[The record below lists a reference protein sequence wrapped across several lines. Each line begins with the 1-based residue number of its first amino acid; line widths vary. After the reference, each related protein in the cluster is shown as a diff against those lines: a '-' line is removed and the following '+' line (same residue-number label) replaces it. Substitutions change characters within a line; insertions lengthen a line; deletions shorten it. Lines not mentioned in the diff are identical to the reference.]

1 MSLAGNLG
9 VNKVSVFVTSH
20 GKKQLECIYSLGVGI
35 KLDIE
40 SINVNGTFF
49 KWLKGEISPAPI
61 DNIYTGKYAELLEKQ
76 DWLEKIVRA
85 GFAYVCPLNFGTSL
99 TGLLFFS
106 GRVNGKGFDKY
117 AKEVLNIF
125 LRIGSMA
132 FKNMFDFKSVIKASG
147 ERESFSV
154 VKSKLMNHR
163 SFELNTPLTVLKST
177 LWSIESDA
185 VSEVLMLDMARDAVK
200 YLEGGVSELA
210 GISEINFDGI
220 GLQLGR
226 ADISAIVEEYL
237 QKTIPEI
244 EEKHISVIFNEK
256 IYREAMVD
264 RVKIKIA
271 VGEIIDNAV
280 RFLSEGGNL
289 EITVAVYE
297 TDPNEM
303 MEGVELK
310 CWDDGGNIDPLP
322 KQKEMDKRSE
332 QVEFIDILEKQL
344 RDITVGSWIVLR
356 IKDNGV
362 GISEK
367 EVEEIAQPFR
377 KGSNSGNTGAARM
390 GVGLSLAQKIISDH
404 GGKLFCRST
413 EGKGTEFSLW
423 IPTGF

>member
-1 MSLAGNLG
+1 MRKDTENKEHIRLKAENKFRKELRESKYMLKSVLELSERLMSTFDIRRVARLFCMSLAGNLG
-9 VNKVSVFVTSH
+9 VNKISVFVASH
-20 GKKQLECIYSLGVGI
+20 GKDRLECIYSLGVGI

-40 SINVNGTFF
+40 SINVTSAFL
-49 KWLKGEISPAPI
+49 KWLGGETIPAPI

-76 DWLEKIVRA
+76 DWLEVAVRA
-85 GFAYVCPLNFGTSL
+85 GFAYVCPLNFGASL
-99 TGLLFFS
+99 TGLVFVS
-106 GRVNGKGFDKY
+106 GRVNGEGFDKY
-117 AKEVLNIF
+117 AKEFLNIF
-125 LRIGSMA
+125 LRIGSVV
-132 FKNMFDFKSVIKASG
+132 FKNRIDFKSVIKASS

-185 VSEVLMLDMARDAVK
+185 VSEALMLDMAKDAVK
-200 YLEGGVSELA
+200 YLESGVNELA

-226 ADISAIVEEYL
+226 ADISAIVEECL

-280 RFLSEGGNL
+280 RFLSEGGTL
-289 EITVAVYE
+289 KITAEGYE
-297 TDPNEM
+297 MGPNE

-310 CWDDGGNIDPLP
+310 CWDNSWGMNIFP
-322 KQKEMDKRSE
+322 KQKEMEKRNE
-332 QVEFIDILEKQL
+332 QVELTDILKKQL
-344 RDITVGSWIVLR
+344 RDIAVGSWTVLR

-362 GISEK
+362 G
-367 EVEEIAQPFR
+367 
-377 KGSNSGNTGAARM
+377 
-390 GVGLSLAQKIISDH
+390 
-404 GGKLFCRST
+404 
-413 EGKGTEFSLW
+413 
-423 IPTGF
+423 